1 MGDMDE
7 TMLITL
13 YCIIDDF
20 INTLVKTDDGHKMLS
35 EWKAKRGPQR
45 RLSLSEVLTLNIL
58 RFSFHVND
66 LKAFVRLSN
75 SAYKSYFPQLTN
87 YENFLKATNRSF
99 PFFVLL
105 LKYLLELNRL
115 VSKDG
120 VYFFDSTA
128 LSVCYNWNIA
138 THKVTKDFA
147 ARGKTSKGWFFGFK
161 LHGACDSKGNL
172 VSLRFSPGN
181 EHDSRHAEYL
191 TEGLGGLFVGDAGYL
206 LKQEVFQR
214 LFEKHKRI
222 LAASRKNMKR
232 LMTQE
237 QGIMLSKRSAIE
249 TVWGV
254 LQERYGLV
262 YHLARNMTG
271 LFRHYCCSLVSF
283 LMQPFLSS
291 YSIKL
296 LDCSVDLLA

>member
-1 MGDMDE
+1 MSFVYYRTLAKTNEGQM
-7 TMLITL
+7 ML
-13 YCIIDDF
+13 
-20 INTLVKTDDGHKMLS
+20 KS
-35 EWKAKRGPQR
+35 WKAKRGPQR

-58 RFSFHVND
+58 RFNFHVID
-66 LKAFVRLSN
+66 LKAFVRLAGC
-75 SAYKSYFPQLTN
+75 AYKSYFPQLPN

-99 PFFVLL
+99 PFFALL

-115 VSKDG
+115 MSKDG

-128 LSVCYNWNIA
+128 LSVCFNWNIS
-138 THKVTKDFA
+138 THKVAKDFA
-147 ARGKTSKGWFFGFK
+147 GRGKTSKEWFFGFK
-161 LHGACDSKGNL
+161 LHGVCDSKGNL
-172 VSLRFSPGN
+172 VGLRFSPGN
-181 EHDSRHAEYL
+181 EHDSQHAEAL
-191 TEGLGGLFVGDAGYL
+191 TEGLTGLFVGDAGYL

-237 QGIMLSKRSAIE
+237 QGDLFKKRSVIE

-254 LQERYGLV
+254 LKERYGLV

-271 LFRHYCCSLVSF
+271 LFRHYCCSLLSY
-283 LMQPFLSS
+283 LIQPFLSAHS
-291 YSIKL
+291 LKLSDYSIGL
-296 LDCSVDLLA
+296 LP